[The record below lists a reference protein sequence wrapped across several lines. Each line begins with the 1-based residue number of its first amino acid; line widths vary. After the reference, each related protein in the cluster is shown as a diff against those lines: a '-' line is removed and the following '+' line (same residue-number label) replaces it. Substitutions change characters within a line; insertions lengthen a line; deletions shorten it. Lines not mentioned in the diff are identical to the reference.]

1 MLKFEKIV
9 ETTTSRMSS
18 ISLNQ
23 QRCSKIRSHLSRCSK
38 CIDYCPVNGLD
49 LEKSEIKLN
58 DNCIQCGLC
67 ASVCPTGA
75 IFIQEPTELS
85 LYNYI
90 EEMGKTNSI
99 VVLTCKKNDS
109 VSNDVFKVPCLGSL
123 SMEFLLGIDLLPFE
137 TNIIFS
143 DQKSGL

>member
-85 LYNYI
+85 GYS
-90 EEMGKTNSI
+90 GS
-99 VVLTCKKNDS
+99 
-109 VSNDVFKVPCLGSL
+109 KVHTFLKFRAPL
-123 SMEFLLGIDLLPFE
+123 SG
-137 TNIIFS
+137 TIFINNR
-143 DQKSGL
+143 LF